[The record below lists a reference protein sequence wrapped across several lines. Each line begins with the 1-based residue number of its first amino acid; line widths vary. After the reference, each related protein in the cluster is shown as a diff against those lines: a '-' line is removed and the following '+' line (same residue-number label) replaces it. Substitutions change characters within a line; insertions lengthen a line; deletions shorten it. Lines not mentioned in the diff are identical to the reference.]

1 MSVHCA
7 PSSLSIQSS
16 ETVQDLQQTSARRS
30 ANYKPSAWNSDFF
43 KSLKTN
49 DIVVHVFQRFKDK
62 SGNFMES
69 LCKDTKGLLSLYE
82 ASYLSF
88 EGENLMEEAKVFT
101 TKHLK
106 GIKGKIVDRDLVE
119 QINHAL
125 EMPLHHRMLRLGAR
139 WYIEAYGKRKD
150 ANHLLLEMA
159 KLDFNM
165 VQSLYQGELKDMSR
179 WWEDLGLGKNLT
191 FARDILMECFFWN
204 VGIVFE
210 PKFRDCRKS
219 LTKLVALTTII
230 DDVYDVYGYL
240 DELQLFTTA
249 VARWDVK
256 AVDTLRD
263 YMKLCFLA
271 LYNTTNEMAY
281 DILRQK
287 GVNIIPYLTGAT
299 EKIVG
304 FANGAVVLDMEE
316 TKVLPTVASAKGTPF
331 ATSRHL
337 PTSTPENPVE
347 LLLKDLRLCLYN
359 FFGPCKAQLTASTGS
374 PTPVF
379 YKRRTRVSFA
389 ELERGESANSIVC
402 YMHET
407 GVFEQEARKY
417 IYILIEEA
425 WKKMNEERVAADS
438 PFEKSF
444 IETAANLARICQCTY
459 ENVDGHGALDNQAKN
474 LILSV
479 IIEPITLVQR
489 E

>member
-1 MSVHCA
+1 MNGTNLWADKTISVHATGLCFR
-7 PSSLSIQSS
+7 LSRQHGYEAS
-16 ETVQDLQQTSARRS
+16 QD
-30 ANYKPSAWNSDFF
+30 
-43 KSLKTN
+43 
-49 DIVVHVFQRFKDK
+49 VFQRFKDK

-69 LCKDTKGLLSLYE
+69 LCEDTKGLLSLYE

-88 EGENLMEEAKVFT
+88 ERENLMEEAKVFT

-106 GIKGKIVDRDLVE
+106 SIKGKIVDRDLVE

-125 EMPLHHRMLRLGAR
+125 EMPLHHRMLRLEAR

-191 FARDILMECFFWN
+191 FSRDILMECFFWN

-210 PKFRDCRKS
+210 PKFRDCRKC
-219 LTKLVALTTII
+219 LTKLAALIATI

-240 DELQLFTTA
+240 DELQLFTAA
-249 VARWDVK
+249 VDRFVKIPHKFEKKPCLGWDKAMGCKLK
-256 AVDTLRD
+256 AVDTLPD

-281 DILRQK
+281 DILKQK
-287 GVNIIPYLTGAT
+287 GVNIIPYLTRAWADLCKAFLV
-299 EKIVG
+299 EAKWCS
-304 FANGAVVLDMEE
+304 N
-316 TKVLPTVASAKGTPF
+316 KGTPAF
-331 ATSRHL
+331 KAYLENGVVSASGVLILVHAYLLTETISTKEALKCLEKEYHPLMECSSLIFRLSNDLGTS
-337 PTSTPENPVE
+337 
-347 LLLKDLRLCLYN
+347 K
-359 FFGPCKAQLTASTGS
+359 
-374 PTPVF
+374 
-379 YKRRTRVSFA
+379 A
-389 ELERGESANSIVC
+389 ELERGESTNSIFC

-407 GVFEQEARKY
+407 GVSEQEARKH
-417 IYILIEEA
+417 ISNLIEET
-425 WKKMNEERVAADS
+425 WKKMNEERVTADS
-438 PFEKSF
+438 PFENSF
-444 IETAANLARICQCTY
+444 IETTANLARICQCTY
-459 ENVDGHGALDNQAKN
+459 ENLDGHGALDNQVKN

-479 IIEPITLVQR
+479 IIDPIMLVQR